1 MWKLSSNFGTNDLWG
16 FQNMRERERVVKG
29 GSILET
35 NKLELN
41 KERVLTNK
49 YFLEKLGWWNVI

>member
-1 MWKLSSNFGTNDLWG
+1 MRISKYE
-16 FQNMRERERVVKG
+16 RERERVVKG

-49 YFLEKLGWWNVI
+49 YFLEKLG